1 MVLAFRL
8 YGDFHWPPRPDIED
22 LAEKP
27 IEGVLE
33 IHYLEKGE
41 TGVFRPI
48 LRWTPRDKYRP
59 DQPLPAIHPSLFDFK
74 VKEAVAW
81 FEDNAE
87 NDCAIWIDA
96 GKYNTDTDRVAFR
109 GAFLLEQHRATTPL
123 QKEVLDLRWPLVRSC
138 QYAPG
143 MTVLSGLD
151 VGWRGGPRFCLNLHL
166 PLPARRAT
174 LLSGPQAD
182 PGAFPFTAVYEPGT
196 GTFDKILQFTT
207 LVGGW
212 IEGDAVDTSPTP
224 VSLTSFVFGGSKY
237 PSDAT
242 LGTFGFSARG
252 KPSQGQFAVYD
263 GKQKYR
269 TIDPR
274 KFWPDNSRPF
284 TQDMLGRYGF
294 SIDPKSAEWPR
305 LKAGDSTADLSLRF
319 SKEGGEA
326 EKPAFIYRIA
336 VSASGDDPKA
346 ADDIKKGGNGLSLR
360 LQKETGGWVNTAE
373 SLYVDCKLSWHIPD
387 DDIWHTDHRRW
398 SPKVDLALHWKNDI
412 PTGDNL
418 GGSPA
423 KGADLDFGLL
433 RHAAHSFRE
442 AREALKPIEAGQARS
457 ILPDL
462 QADGKQAIRLALAG
476 PSLEARFLDNDTKD
490 GKASGLLA
498 WGRPAAT
505 GPAQMLFVRPRLR
518 LTLAEP
524 GDLIQNSDDTAGLT
538 ANTLKLIASGLTFFN
553 DRKVPTRVN
562 LLLSRD
568 DGWAEAQSEA
578 VADGAPFFA
587 SYILEVMPPGDAWS
601 GRLSSLQFDLKPVE
615 GPLPP
620 RPEELTRTYLRLGG
634 PGTRDGMGDG
644 GPPIPLAPSRIAASI
659 HAVLAVSDVTPVGVD
674 VARMD
679 RSGRPAPLLI
689 RPDGDGSTSAA
700 SGYRY
705 WLSIRESIAPTQDRL
720 IEADIYENAPEAA
733 PQNYVVLSEEPFSL
747 FCYIHQPLGSRG
759 DAGSGSVAYYSG
771 DDRIWQY
778 RKVTDHYH
786 YVLPPQAVG
795 ESADKPRRLEI
806 HDLHHDA
813 ADGSQDAIRPF
824 VTEGDNART
833 SGLKRRAVEF
843 RLTPSTEFWIRPSDV
858 ERGYFMPE
866 STSYEIFRQRGEYGL
881 GAALAYLRGEFLY
894 GLSVGIDVSR
904 ERAVALQAR
913 VAEIE
918 ALSGRITGAARDA
931 DAEPNLSARWNA
943 LSRAVARR
951 PERLEVWARDP
962 DSAVD
967 FTPARFADGVSFA
980 LRSTA
985 LHRPPLARLEQPG
998 DHDAWPN
1005 AGSLKPNLAD
1015 ARRLDRSKP
1024 RTHPQGLSGGALWPV
1039 ESSNLFN
1046 ELLQRPESGGGTIE
1060 AIALSPT
1067 GGDATQK
1074 ASLLG
1079 GIVTIISETRNGH
1092 VERQKVEVLGR
1103 IGAFWHRAK
1112 HVVVYERTVN
1122 PSAQFA
1128 PKHAEDPERTR
1139 SRRPILRKVR
1149 EYVELLEPERCYPDF
1164 AAAAPRSTGFLD
1176 RVRFNSKII
1185 NVDSAWSTEI
1195 GDYGWKIP
1203 LWNLLSARERPQ
1215 VYPMPDIAF
1224 VTVAEGDG
1232 DNPVV
1237 AQECIDTDN
1246 LFFFS
1251 EFKAGTSDTN
1261 QWMPRLDIDYA
1272 CMPPAQSLAKLTDRP
1287 RQSATPDSRRAAVT
1301 RILPGTRRFTW
1312 RLAPAAQKT
1321 AINAGR
1327 SGKPVYVGLDSVSF
1341 MRIKHEA
1348 DGPKPLFEDL
1358 TKVLESAEGIQAIG
1372 VEPEAI
1378 EKLAY
1383 WNADGT
1389 GAGIPEV
1396 AHYSA
1401 AITELIAGLS
1411 KADKPSVENALKSL
1425 GDQWIGQNISEKIKT
1440 ELPKFADGS
1449 SILGDL
1455 KPLKDF
1461 DEGIKLCDKLKTD
1474 AIGMI
1479 RRKEML
1485 ITTALSDWVADIEN
1499 NFPGKIDEKPI
1510 PLPATKTEAI
1520 TILADRITEHLR
1532 PIFNDA
1538 SDDIG
1543 NAGASAEKARTILLS
1558 VETDIEAI
1566 FGRARQRMEQFSAGY
1581 DRGKPWSA
1589 ERRKS
1594 FRVGLEAMVS
1604 NVAADIAASVTEA
1617 RQRFAV
1623 ELSGVSQAI
1632 GGHVSKALTAVAKAG
1647 QNGIEDVATLQG
1659 TVRRLLENVI
1669 QAINDLSPAAG
1680 DGKLDDAIAGI
1691 AVLAAKIST
1700 TAGIAEPLKTESTDA
1715 LKLLSEAAT
1724 SAKALITDIRTTILM
1739 IEALNDDTLGALS
1752 GAVLDLTENVTAL
1765 VTELAD
1771 KADSVVDIAN
1781 AFADAGFDEI
1791 ASDLGHIWVGIDEP
1805 VSTLS
1810 AWLDNSLLKI
1820 GEPVD
1825 FIVAATMSELSS
1837 ISDTL
1842 LREVRTAH
1850 RTVDSVLGDI
1860 QDALKTVQTVLGPS
1874 QLLKTVVRNKV
1885 IEPGLTSLL
1894 APLPEDLTTF
1904 GGALAAICTSLT
1916 ELSRTASTLLANLS
1930 ATTLDGIGQVSA
1942 ACSAVFEGIGA
1953 AGTYIETVATGFK
1966 NYVEKEMDEI
1976 SKQYQPLIK
1985 SIEDELGNLPAKAAD
2000 LIGTVK
2006 AFDHSVR
2013 SLQNDLSRSF
2023 ETARMYGDRL
2033 FDAVGRLDD
2042 PDPMAAPSNILK
2054 LYSAVSSA
2062 PELAALKSDIDR
2074 IRSGFDD
2081 LTDIIDTTEA
2091 SALFNQLGDELK
2103 ALGLTLPFNQIG
2115 DRLVAPDLSNFN
2127 IGDIFGNFGGLNLK
2141 SLFEGYK
2148 MPAGT
2153 KDAIRV
2159 THDFDK
2165 AQARAWVQVDIDAP
2179 MPGRRTLFSLGV
2191 FQIDFVDMHLTGQV
2205 RLEAS
2210 KDQDRVTQTGFGR
2223 IDTTIDVIAAGQSM
2237 VRFEKFALNFTREK
2251 GLDIEFDPK
2260 NIHLNPSFK
2269 FIQDFLATLFPD
2281 EAGGLKIVKQDNIP
2295 VGVEHDFII
2304 PPVTLNFGT
2313 SGVSNISIE
2322 NHFKLVA
2329 FPDFMIANRFNLST
2343 IERPF
2348 IFSIFIIGGTGYIQI
2363 DAEYRPF
2370 DSQLMVSVEAGAG
2383 GSAALAFAVGPFVG
2397 QVFITLSGVMTYRKM
2412 IGKPGGG
2419 LSLAVVVVIAG
2430 QVDVCGMVT
2439 VGINLMLRLS
2449 YRDNGQI
2456 DGQGSLS
2463 VSIRISRFFT
2473 LSARANVNYKLR
2485 GGKSETSV
2493 TSSVNGEVEDEKLK
2507 TRIDQAEQA
2516 VKKLQKASN

>member
-8 YGDFHWPPRPDIED
+8 YGNFHWPPRPDIED
-22 LAEKP
+22 LAKDARP
-27 IEGVLE
+27 GVVE
-33 IHYLEKGE
+33 IHYRKKGVA
-41 TGVFRPI
+41 GDFRPI
-48 LRWTPRDKYRP
+48 LRWTPQDKYRS
-59 DQPLPAIHPSLFDFK
+59 DQPLPDIHPSLFDFT
-74 VKEAVAW
+74 VTEAIAW
-81 FEDNAE
+81 FEDNAS

-96 GKYNTDTDRVAFR
+96 GAHNIDTDWVAFR
-109 GAFLLEQHRATTPL
+109 GAFLLEQHRAATSL

-151 VGWRGGPRFCLNLHL
+151 VGRRGGPRFCLNLHL

-174 LLSGPQAD
+174 LLSGPPVD

-196 GTFDKILQFTT
+196 GAFDKILQFTT

-224 VSLTSFVFGGSKY
+224 LSLTSFVFGGGKY

-252 KPSQGQFAVYD
+252 ERSQGNFAVYN
-263 GKQKYR
+263 GKQKYK
-269 TIDPR
+269 TIDAR

-305 LKAGDSTADLSLRF
+305 LKAGDTTADLSLRF
-319 SKEGGEA
+319 TREDLEA

-373 SLYVDCKLSWHIPD
+373 NLYVDCKLSWHIPD
-387 DDIWHTDHRRW
+387 DDIWSTDERRW
-398 SPKVDLALHWKNDI
+398 SPKVDVALHWKNDI

-433 RHAAHSFRE
+433 RHAAHSFRD
-442 AREALKPIEAGQARS
+442 AREALKPVEAGQARS
-457 ILPDL
+457 ILPEL
-462 QADGKQAIRLALAG
+462 QADGKQAIRLALTG
-476 PSLEARFLDNDTKD
+476 PSLEARFLDDGAKD
-490 GKASGLLA
+490 ARSSGLLV

-505 GPAQMLFVRPRLR
+505 GPTQMLFVRPRLR
-518 LTLAEP
+518 LTLAKL
-524 GDLIQNSDDTAGLT
+524 GDLIQNSEDTAGLT
-538 ANTLKLIASGLTFFN
+538 ANALKLIASGLTFFY

-568 DGWAEAQSEA
+568 DGWAKAQSEA
-578 VADGAPFFA
+578 VADGEPFFA
-587 SYILEVMPPGDAWS
+587 SYILEVMSPTDAWS
-601 GRLSSLQFDLKPVE
+601 GRLSSLRFDLKPVE

-620 RPEELTRTYLRLGG
+620 RPEDLTRTYLRLGG

-644 GPPIPLAPSRIAASI
+644 GPPLPLAPNRIAASI
-659 HAVLAVSDVTPVGVD
+659 HAVLAVSDVIPVGVD

-720 IEADIYENAPEAA
+720 IEADIYESAPVAGA
-733 PQNYVVLSEEPFSL
+733 QNYVVLSEEPFSL
-747 FCYIHQPLGSRG
+747 YRYSHKPLGDRG
-759 DAGSGSVAYYSG
+759 DVGSASVATYSG
-771 DDRIWQY
+771 DDRVWQY
-778 RKVTDHYH
+778 RKVANHYH
-786 YVLPPQAVG
+786 YILPPQAVG

-806 HDLHHDA
+806 HDLCHDV

-833 SGLKRRAVEF
+833 SRLRRRVVEF
-843 RLTPSTEFWIRPSDV
+843 RLMPSTEFWIRPSDV

-904 ERAVALQAR
+904 EGAVARQAR

-918 ALSGRITGAARDA
+918 ALTGRITGPARDA
-931 DAEPNLSARWNA
+931 DAEANLSARWNTLA
-943 LSRAVARR
+943 RAVARR

-1005 AGSLKPNLAD
+1005 VGGLKPNFD
-1015 ARRLDRSKP
+1015 AGPQRLDRSKP

-1046 ELLQRPESGGGTIE
+1046 ELLQRPESSGGTIE
-1060 AIALSPT
+1060 SIALSPT

-1103 IGAFWHRAK
+1103 IGALWHRAK

-1128 PKHAEDPERTR
+1128 PKRAGDSQRTR

-1149 EYVELLEPERCYPDF
+1149 EYVELLEPERRYPDF
-1164 AAAAPRSTGFLD
+1164 TAATPRSTGFLEC
-1176 RVRFNSKII
+1176 VRFNSKVI

-1195 GDYGWKIP
+1195 SDYGWKIP

-1224 VTVAEGDG
+1224 VTTAEGDG
-1232 DNPVV
+1232 NNPVV

-1251 EFKAGTSDTN
+1251 EFKANTSDTN
-1261 QWMPRLDIDYA
+1261 QWQPRLGIDYA
-1272 CMPPAQSLAKLTDRP
+1272 GMPPAQSIAKLTDKPSSGGPEKRRP
-1287 RQSATPDSRRAAVT
+1287 AVT

-1341 MRIKHEA
+1341 MRVENGKRTL
-1348 DGPKPLFEDL
+1348 KPLLSSMLGGVASLPASGQEP
-1358 TKVLESAEGIQAIG
+1358 AEICNL
-1372 VEPEAI
+1372 P
-1378 EKLAY
+1378 Y
-1383 WNADGT
+1383 WNATGKGTDIPGADGFSSAIST
-1389 GAGIPEV
+1389 LSGALGTNPPGDITAALTALDQLWTTDKFSDVIKSKLTDAAAAAQPGI
-1396 AHYSA
+1396 AK
-1401 AITELIAGLS
+1401 LIGI
-1411 KADKPSVENALKSL
+1411 ADSFQSGGGACDELKS
-1425 GDQWIGQNISEKIKT
+1425 NV
-1440 ELPKFADGS
+1440 
-1449 SILGDL
+1449 
-1455 KPLKDF
+1455 
-1461 DEGIKLCDKLKTD
+1461 
-1474 AIGMI
+1474 IGMI
-1479 RRKEML
+1479 QRKEML
-1485 ITTALSDWVADIEN
+1485 LRTTLNDWAADAENILNELEHEPTLQKDAVIATLCGEIE
-1499 NFPGKIDEKPI
+1499 
-1510 PLPATKTEAI
+1510 AC
-1520 TILADRITEHLR
+1520 LA
-1532 PIFNDA
+1532 PVFADA
-1538 SDDIG
+1538 SQDVGKLGESI
-1543 NAGASAEKARTILLS
+1543 EKTRSILVQLDA
-1558 VETDIEAI
+1558 DIEAI
-1566 FGRARQRMEQFSAGY
+1566 IHRARLRVEQFSAGY
-1581 DRGKPWSA
+1581 DRDKPWSD
-1589 ERRKS
+1589 ERRNG
-1594 FRVGLEAMVS
+1594 FRTGLQACVS
-1604 NVAADIAASVTEA
+1604 NIFDDVAGAIAET
-1617 RQRFAV
+1617 RQRFAT
-1623 ELSGVSQAI
+1623 ELDDVSQRV
-1632 GGHVSKALTAVAKAG
+1632 GGHLAKSLSTIAAMHSMVPDTVVSLTRSVDKLWEPILAKLDELAPSGGGDGTLAAFNAKVQTSTASNDLKTTVAGVIAAATLSIAEIRAAAATSRAAATTLDDIAATGMGDLQSAADALSAALVTAITELGKTAKALFDLASKFTDTTGIALGTECRMLAAQFAEGADLIADQMNNGLARIGHTVDPMVRAVTGWLRTSLVALLKQLHGVKGEIAPYFDDVKGAFDAVQNALAPEALLRSVVIAQITKPVLAK
-1647 QNGIEDVATLQG
+1647 L
-1659 TVRRLLENVI
+1659 
-1669 QAINDLSPAAG
+1669 LSPLPDSVAG
-1680 DGKLDDAIAGI
+1680 TGVPIFLSHIRKLM
-1691 AVLAAKIST
+1691 V
-1700 TAGIAEPLKTESTDA
+1700 E
-1715 LKLLSEAAT
+1715 LSEAA
-1724 SAKALITDIRTTILM
+1724 
-1739 IEALNDDTLGALS
+1739 G
-1752 GAVLDLTENVTAL
+1752 TA
-1765 VTELAD
+1765 
-1771 KADSVVDIAN
+1771 
-1781 AFADAGFDEI
+1781 
-1791 ASDLGHIWVGIDEP
+1791 
-1805 VSTLS
+1805 
-1810 AWLDNSLLKI
+1810 
-1820 GEPVD
+1820 
-1825 FIVAATMSELSS
+1825 
-1837 ISDTL
+1837 
-1842 LREVRTAH
+1842 
-1850 RTVDSVLGDI
+1850 I
-1860 QDALKTVQTVLGPS
+1860 QALKTDALG
-1874 QLLKTVVRNKV
+1874 
-1885 IEPGLTSLL
+1885 GLDFISN
-1894 APLPEDLTTF
+1894 
-1904 GGALAAICTSLT
+1904 IC
-1916 ELSRTASTLLANLS
+1916 
-1930 ATTLDGIGQVSA
+1930 G
-1942 ACSAVFEGIGA
+1942 AVFEGADTVKNYINGLGKDVEAFFDQQIGA
-1953 AGTYIETVATGFK
+1953 VNQTYGALK
-1966 NYVEKEMDEI
+1966 
-1976 SKQYQPLIK
+1976 KQ
-1985 SIEDELGNLPAKAAD
+1985 IEDALKSGGDIAAKAES

-2013 SLQNDLSRSF
+2013 GLQNDLSRSF
-2023 ETARMYGDRL
+2023 ETARIYGDRVL
-2033 FDAVGRLDD
+2033 DAVGRLDD

-2062 PELAALKSDIDR
+2062 PELAALKADIDR

-2091 SALFNQLGDELK
+2091 SALFNRLGDELK
-2103 ALGLTLPFNQIG
+2103 ALGLTLPFNQIS

-2141 SLFEGYK
+2141 SLFDGYK
-2148 MPAGT
+2148 MPSGIQE
-2153 KDAIRV
+2153 AIRV

-2191 FQIDFVDMHLTGQV
+2191 FQIDFVDIHLTGQV

-2251 GLDIEFDPK
+2251 GLEIEFDPK

-2269 FIQDFLATLFPD
+2269 FIQDFLSTLFPD

-2295 VGVEHDFII
+2295 VGVEHDFVI
-2304 PPVTLNFGT
+2304 PPMTLNFGT

-2430 QVDVCGMVT
+2430 QVEVCGMVT

-2456 DGQGSLS
+2456 DGQGSLT
-2463 VSIRISRFFT
+2463 VKIRISRFFT

-2493 TSSVNGEVEDEKLK
+2493 TSSVSGQVEDEKLRK
-2507 TRIDQAEQA
+2507 RIEQAEQA